1 MSCDSAVRS
10 PGYLDTSKTLLKKSF
25 SRASFGVIPPYSLSS
40 PFFAVTIFA
49 STTLHTHVHVV
60 FLSLSVCPVT
70 HFRWIVV
77 METTGARPISTV
89 ANIAVYCA
97 GMVQGQEKFASSAP
111 RNLHSPDGVDCYI
124 HAYSHIHNHTQFRF
138 VGLNNGFDTCTALA
152 LRPATLAYFQTRIA
166 LQTLVG
172 WCSQVV

>member
-1 MSCDSAVRS
+1 
-10 PGYLDTSKTLLKKSF
+10 
-25 SRASFGVIPPYSLSS
+25 
-40 PFFAVTIFA
+40 
-49 STTLHTHVHVV
+49 
-60 FLSLSVCPVT
+60 
-70 HFRWIVV
+70 

-111 RNLHSPDGVDCYI
+111 LNLHSANGVDYYI
-124 HAYSHIHNHTQFRF
+124 HTYSHIHKHIQFRF